1 MKMYRWD
8 KCNYISISV
17 TVNVNFAISI
27 CMFLAVVQLNAT
39 RRFNELGSES
49 MENYV
54 RWFSKFSDI
63 KRIVAS
69 WLGIEKFLR
78 NLDPIWKNRL

>member
-17 TVNVNFAISI
+17 TVNVNFATSI

-54 RWFSKFSDI
+54 R
-63 KRIVAS
+63 
-69 WLGIEKFLR
+69 
-78 NLDPIWKNRL
+78 